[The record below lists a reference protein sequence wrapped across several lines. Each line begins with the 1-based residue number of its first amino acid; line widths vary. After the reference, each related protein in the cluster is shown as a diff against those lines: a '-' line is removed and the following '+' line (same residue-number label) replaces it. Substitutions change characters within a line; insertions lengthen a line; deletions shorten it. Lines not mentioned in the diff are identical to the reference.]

1 MRSASALLALGWLA
15 VVVQGG
21 LAHLWPAHFVPDLA
35 LLFTVAAALV
45 LGPGTGLVVAAAL
58 GLGADMVSG
67 TLLGQLACLRLVE
80 FAFTRLVAAQLDLRR
95 GLPLAIFA
103 FAMVVFDAV
112 GQAGLSRL
120 FLGRFP
126 VQPEEL
132 LILGVHAAVT
142 APFAPFVGSLA
153 RRVCDRL
160 DDGDSRR
167 EMRLDT
173 RRPVLR

>member
-1 MRSASALLALGWLA
+1 VKSGAALLGLGWLA
-15 VVVQGG
+15 VVVQGA
-21 LAHLWPAHFVPDLA
+21 LAHLWAAHWVPDVA
-35 LLFTVAAALV
+35 LLFTVAAALL

-80 FAFTRLVAAQLDLRR
+80 LGFTRVVAAQLDLRR

-103 FAMVVFDAV
+103 FAMVVLDAA

-120 FLGRFP
+120 FLGSFP
-126 VQPEEL
+126 VQTEEL
-132 LILGVHAAVT
+132 LTLGVHAAVT

-153 RRVCDRL
+153 RRLCDRL
-160 DDGDSRR
+160 DEGDARR
-167 EMRLDT
+167 ELRLDP
-173 RRPVLR
+173 RRAVMR

>member
-1 MRSASALLALGWLA
+1 MKSGFALLALGWLA

-21 LAHLWPAHFVPDLA
+21 LAHLLPAHWIPDLA
-35 LLFTVAAALV
+35 LMFNLAAALV
-45 LGPGTGLVVAAAL
+45 LGPITGLAVAVGL

-67 TLLGQLACLRLVE
+67 TLLGQLGCLRLVE
-80 FAFTRLVAAQLDLRR
+80 LGFTRVVAGQLDLRR

-103 FAMVVFDAV
+103 FAMVLFDAA

-120 FLGRFP
+120 FLGGFP
-126 VQPEEL
+126 FQPAEL
-132 LILGVHAAVT
+132 ATLGIHAAVT
-142 APFAPFVGSLA
+142 APFAPFVGSVA

-160 DDGDSRR
+160 DEGDARR

-173 RRPVLR
+173 RRAVLR

>member
-1 MRSASALLALGWLA
+1 VKSAFALLTLGWLA

-21 LAHLWPAHFVPDLA
+21 LAHLLPGYWVPDLA
-35 LLFTVAAALV
+35 LLITLSAALV
-45 LGPGTGLVVAAAL
+45 LGPITGLAVAAAL

-80 FAFTRLVAAQLDLRR
+80 VGFTRVVAGQLDLRR

-103 FAMVVFDAV
+103 FAMVVLDAA
-112 GQAGLSRL
+112 GQAALSRL
-120 FLGRFP
+120 FLGSFP
-126 VQPEEL
+126 FQPEEL
-132 LILGVHAAVT
+132 AALGIHAAVT
-142 APFAPFVGSLA
+142 APFAPSVGSLA

-160 DDGDSRR
+160 DEGDARR

-173 RRPVLR
+173 RRAVLR